1 MEGEMEK
8 NRLTRREI
16 LGMLGLAGASVA
28 LSSCGLDQDP
38 EGAATPGALPFVPSA
53 PVTTAPSIPVFS
65 AAERILGTMTL
76 EQKVAQL
83 FFVTPEQ
90 LTGTDCVIE
99 AGEAMEAALATLPV
113 GGVICFSQNIETPE
127 QLREMLANVGR
138 FSTEVAAGIPV
149 FLGVDEEGGPLVSR
163 VANSPAFDVATF
175 PHMATIG
182 ATGDVAQAGRVG
194 MAIGSY
200 LHEIGFNVDFAPVAD
215 VLTNPENTVI
225 GPRSFGADSQ
235 LVADMVVAEATAML
249 ATGVLPCVKHF
260 PGHGDTNADSHTGEA
275 VSTRT
280 REDLDSCEFEPFRR
294 AIAAGVPLI
303 MVGHIKTP
311 NVAADDLPASLS
323 RVMIGE
329 TLRRELGFDGVI
341 ISDSFQMGAVTER
354 FTPAEAAVKF
364 LEAGGDM
371 ILMPEDLDAAYQ
383 GVLDAIASGILSR
396 ERIDESCLRVLGTKA
411 ML

>member
-1 MEGEMEK
+1 MAK
-8 NRLTRREI
+8 NELTRREI
-16 LGMLGLAGASVA
+16 LGMLGLAGTSVV
-28 LSSCGLDQDP
+28 LSSCGLNQDP
-38 EGAATPGALPFVPSA
+38 EGAATPGAVAPVPSA
-53 PVTTAPSIPVFS
+53 PVTTASSIPDSS

-99 AGEAMEAALATLPV
+99 AGEAMEDALATLPV
-113 GGVICFSQNIETPE
+113 GGIICFSQNIETPG

-182 ATGDVAQAGRVG
+182 ATGDVAQAERVG
-194 MAIGSY
+194 TAIGSY

-225 GPRSFGADSQ
+225 GPRSFGTDSQ

-280 REDLDSCEFEPFRR
+280 HEDLDSCEFEPFRR
-294 AIAAGVPLI
+294 AIAAGVPLV

-311 NVAADDLPASLS
+311 NVTSDDLPASLS

-329 TLRRELGFDGVI
+329 TLRRELGFGGVI

-354 FTPAEAAVKF
+354 FSPAEAAVKF

-383 GVLDAIASGILSR
+383 GVLDAVASGILSR

-411 ML
+411 VL

>member
-1 MEGEMEK
+1 
-8 NRLTRREI
+8 
-16 LGMLGLAGASVA
+16 MLGLAGASVA
-28 LSSCGLDQDP
+28 LSSCGLEQDP
-38 EGAATPGALPFVPSA
+38 EGAATPGALPSVPSA
-53 PVTTAPSIPVFS
+53 PVTTAFSIPDSS

-90 LTGTDCVIE
+90 LTSTDCVIE

-163 VANSPAFDVATF
+163 VANSPAFDAATF

-182 ATGDVAQAGRVG
+182 ATGDVVQAGRVG
-194 MAIGSY
+194 TAIGSY

-311 NVAADDLPASLS
+311 NVTADDLPASLS

-354 FTPAEAAVKF
+354 YSPAEAAVKF

-371 ILMPEDLDAAYQ
+371 ILMPEDFDAAYQ

-411 ML
+411 IL